1 MFGYKFYE
9 SRSNNSLSYD
19 YHPNF
24 TSIYNFLEERV
35 VKNCYKKLLLAI
47 KGRSPN
53 LKKCFLLFSLDTHF
67 MNLGQIAHKLWILSL
82 FFLFTT
88 FGDERLTKN

>member
-9 SRSNNSLSYD
+9 SRSIITLSYG

-24 TSIYNFLEERV
+24 TSINHFLEERV
-35 VKNCYKKLLLAI
+35 VAE
-47 KGRSPN
+47 
-53 LKKCFLLFSLDTHF
+53 LKKVFLLFSPKLDTNF
-67 MNLGQIAHKLWILSL
+67 MNLGQIAHKLWIFSL

-88 FGDERLTKN
+88 FGDERVAKN

>member
-1 MFGYKFYE
+1 MIILNTPGMFGYKFYE
-9 SRSNNSLSYD
+9 SRSNNSSYG

-24 TSIYNFLEERV
+24 TSTYHFLEERV

-53 LKKCFLLFSLDTHF
+53 LKKVFLFFSPMLDTNF
-67 MNLGQIAHKLWILSL
+67 MNLGQIAHKL
-82 FFLFTT
+82 
-88 FGDERLTKN
+88 